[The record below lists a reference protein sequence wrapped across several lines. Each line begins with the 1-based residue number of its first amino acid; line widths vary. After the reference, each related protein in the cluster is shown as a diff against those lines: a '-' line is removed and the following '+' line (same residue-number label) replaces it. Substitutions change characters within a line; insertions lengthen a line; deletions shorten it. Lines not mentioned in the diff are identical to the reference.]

1 MKRKKRMY
9 KISSILSMVMLALI
23 LSGCSNLE
31 VFDPAGPVAESQRD
45 LIYYSLY
52 FMAGIIVVVFTIF
65 TVFVIKYRANRKGRK
80 PSDYKPEMHGN
91 MKLEIVW
98 FTIPILI
105 VTALSI
111 PTINLLFQLEEP
123 PESSSDQEPLVVYA
137 TSADWKWIFSY
148 PEEGVETVNYLNIPT
163 DRAVEFRLSS
173 ADSMASL
180 WIPRLGGQKYTMA
193 GMENV
198 LYLQADEEGTFLGR
212 NSNFTGEG
220 FAAQTFE
227 VNAVKHDEFDSWVTD
242 VQQNEPELTQE
253 KYDEILAPSIV
264 DKETFSSTH
273 LDWVDHGKNEFRDY
287 SVEKHE
293 EKYEE
298 GLDLYNQPEFKPNEI
313 SE

>member
-1 MKRKKRMY
+1 MKRD
-9 KISSILSMVMLALI
+9 ISFYRKSIIFSLMVLTLV

-52 FMAGIIVVVFTIF
+52 FMAGIIIVVFTIF

-80 PSDYKPEMHGN
+80 PEDYQPEMHGN

-98 FTIPILI
+98 FLVPVLI
-105 VTALSI
+105 VIALSI
-111 PTINLLFQLEEP
+111 PTIKLLFELEEP
-123 PESSSDQEPLVVYA
+123 PESSADKEPLVVYA

-148 PEEGVETVNYLNIPT
+148 PEEDVETVNYLNIPT
-163 DRAVEFRLSS
+163 DRAIEFRLSS

-227 VNAVKHDEFDSWVTD
+227 VNAVNQDEFDSWVEN
-242 VQQNEPELTQE
+242 VQETEPKLTQE
-253 KYDEILAPSIV
+253 KYDEILAPSLS
-264 DKETFSSTH
+264 EEMTFSSTH
-273 LDWVDHGKNEFRDY
+273 LDWVDHGKNEHREY
-287 SVEKHE
+287 SVERHE

-298 GLDLYNQPEFKPNEI
+298 ELDLHNHPGFNPNEI